1 MSQDQTSPTAG
12 TQDRSP
18 EAVLEKQLR
27 VETMRAERAVVQALS
42 GMYRSATDSRLRK
55 DLRTARGSEDAIGSE
70 ERDKIVNVSRALLAQ
85 SPVYEGFVDRM
96 IDFTVGTGLVP
107 VGEGKDTPAD
117 EAARLFMQWADNE
130 ADSRGLD
137 HFGEMQ
143 RKVVREMLA
152 FGDSPVVK
160 VMGTDGRQSV
170 QIVPSALL
178 VSPSL
183 TPNRQN
189 PSAGRPRLSGGVEMT
204 ADGRPLRYH
213 FARYDDTGLS
223 VSTQTKPVDAEY
235 VLFVALRRWAHQT
248 RGLPWLASVLERFL
262 DLNEFVDAVVTAAKL
277 QAALAMVVTSKS
289 PGATQSRLTAGT
301 QSVPGLGDSA
311 GSDRVRNLGDM
322 KPGQVLVLPQGDD
335 AKAVQG
341 SQPNASFDSF
351 TRGIIMMACA
361 GAGMPYEIAVGDFS
375 KANFSVSRMARIAA
389 RQTALPVRQVVER
402 SFCRRLF
409 EWRIDWL
416 IARGE
421 LRASLREEY
430 LRVRWQAPA
439 MVPVDPEAEARAAI
453 LEVENNL
460 TTKQAVVAER
470 GLDLDAVL
478 VQRSAEK
485 QQERDLDVVPPSTP
499 GSVTPGSNG
508 NPDSQGDAAA
518 A

>member
-1 MSQDQTSPTAG
+1 MSTATPTVE
-12 TQDRSP
+12 RSP

-27 VETMRAERAVVQALS
+27 VEEMRAQRAIVQALS

-55 DLRTARGSEDAIGSE
+55 DLRTARGSEDSIGSE
-70 ERDKIVNVSRALLAQ
+70 ERDKVVNVSRALLAQ
-85 SPVYEGFVDRM
+85 SPVYEGFIDRM

-107 VGEGKDTPAD
+107 VGEGSDSPAD
-117 EAARLFMQWADNE
+117 EAARLFMEWADNE

-143 RKVVREMLA
+143 RKVAREMLA
-152 FGDSPVVK
+152 YGDSPTIKVVDP
-160 VMGTDGRQSV
+160 DGKQRLQL
-170 QIVPSALL
+170 VPSALL
-178 VSPSL
+178 LSPHA
-183 TPNRQN
+183 NRQN
-189 PSAGRPRLSGGVEMT
+189 ATKDRPRMSGGIEMT
-204 ADGRPLRYH
+204 PDGRPVRYH
-213 FARYDDTGLS
+213 FAKYDDTGAAVLQ
-223 VSTQTKPVDAEY
+223 QTTAVAAEF

-289 PGATQSRLTAGT
+289 PGAMQSRLTAGT
-301 QSVPGLGDSA
+301 QSAPGLGDSA

-389 RQTALPVRQVVER
+389 RQTALPVRQVIER
-402 SFCRRLF
+402 SFCRRVY
-409 EWRIDWL
+409 EWRIDGL
-416 IARGE
+416 IARGQ
-421 LRASLREEY
+421 LKASLREEY
-430 LRVRWQAPA
+430 LKVRWQAPA

-453 LEVENNL
+453 LEIENNL
-460 TTKQAVVAER
+460 TTKQAVAAER
-470 GLDLDAVL
+470 GLDLEEVMVA
-478 VQRSAEK
+478 RAGEK
-485 QQERDLDVVPPSTP
+485 QREAELDIVPPSTP
-499 GSVTPGSNG
+499 GSVTQGSG
-508 NPDSQGDAAA
+508 ADASPSDASAAA
-518 A
+518 